1 MDLERAFVAGVSF
14 ALGFFGLTA
23 GVLNWNWCFRLPK
36 ARWAERRWG
45 RPAARGLFV
54 VSGLLLIL
62 LGAIIARG

>member
-1 MDLERAFVAGVSF
+1 MDLERAFVAGVSC
-14 ALGFFGLTA
+14 AIGLCGLIA
-23 GVLNWNWCFRLPK
+23 GVLNWDWCFRLPK

-45 RPAARGLFV
+45 RTAARGLFV